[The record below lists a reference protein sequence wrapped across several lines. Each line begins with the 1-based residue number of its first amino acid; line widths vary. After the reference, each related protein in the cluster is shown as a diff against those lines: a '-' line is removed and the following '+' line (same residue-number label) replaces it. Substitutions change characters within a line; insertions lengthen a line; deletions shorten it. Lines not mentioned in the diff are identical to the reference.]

1 MKIYHQLSDFKKLT
15 NAVVTIGTFDGV
27 HYGHQKIIKRLCELA
42 KSTGGES
49 VILTFFPHP
58 RMIIDPE
65 NQELKLIT
73 TIKEKAEIL
82 ANLGVDHLIIT
93 PFTRDFSNLDPAE
106 YIKNVLVDTIGTK
119 KIIVGYDHRFGKD
132 RKGEMTDLENFGK
145 LYDFTVEQIPEQD
158 INDVA
163 VSSTK
168 IRKALLAGDVA
179 LAAKY
184 LGYHFSITGPV
195 IKGDK
200 IGRTIGFPTANI
212 FVEET
217 YKLIPGDGIYAVTV
231 EVDVESG
238 VRGPESGDT
247 APRPATADLESESP
261 KVGKSGDTA
270 PRPATRNPQPATG
283 TGTGSHSVGHRTSDL
298 GLPSTYKGM
307 AYIGQRPTIN
317 GMTRNIEV
325 NIFDFNREIYGQE
338 IKMNFLKFLR
348 HDVKFTGLEALTIQL
363 HQDKKDTLTFF
374 ESTEL

>member
-1 MKIYHQLSDFKKLT
+1 MKIYHQLADFKKLN

-42 KSTGGES
+42 KSSGGES

-65 NQELKLIT
+65 NQDLKLIN

-82 ANLGVDHLIIT
+82 ANLGIDHLIIT
-93 PFTRDFSNLDPAE
+93 PFTRDFSNLSPAE
-106 YIKNVLVDTIGTK
+106 YIQNILVDTIGTK
-119 KIIVGYDHRFGKD
+119 QIIVGYDHRFGKD
-132 RKGEMTDLENFGK
+132 RKGGMAELVALSQTYQYNIE
-145 LYDFTVEQIPEQD
+145 EIPEQD

-179 LAAKY
+179 LAATY
-184 LGYHFSITGPV
+184 LGYYFSISGPV

-217 YKLIPGDGIYAVTV
+217 YKLIPSDGIYAVTI
-231 EVDVESG
+231 EMEEG
-238 VRGPESGDT
+238 EMQNGKGKM
-247 APRPATADLESESP
+247 ESETSQL
-261 KVGKSGDTA
+261 T
-270 PRPATRNPQPATG
+270 THNPQP
-283 TGTGSHSVGHRTSDL
+283 V
-298 GLPSTYKGM
+298 TYKGM

-325 NIFDFNREIYGQE
+325 NIFDFNREIYGQQ

-348 HDVKFTGLEALTIQL
+348 HDVKFTGLETLTQQL
-363 HQDKKDTLTFF
+363 RQDKLDTLAFF
-374 ESTEL
+374 ESQEKSNS

>member
-1 MKIYHQLSDFKKLT
+1 MKIYYSLTDFKKLT

-27 HYGHQKIIKRLCELA
+27 HHGHQKIIKRLCELA
-42 KSTGGES
+42 KINGGES

-65 NQELKLIT
+65 NQGLKMIN

-93 PFTRDFSNLDPAE
+93 PFTRDFSNLSAAD
-106 YIKNVLVDTIGTK
+106 YIKNILVDAIGTK
-119 KIIVGYDHRFGKD
+119 HLIVGYDHRFGKD
-132 RKGEMTDLENFGK
+132 RKGGMAELEAYAK
-145 LYDFTVEQIPEQD
+145 IYDFDIEEIPEQD

-168 IRKALLAGDVA
+168 IRTALLEGDVS
-179 LAAKY
+179 LAATY
-184 LGYHFSITGPV
+184 LGYPFSINGPV
-195 IKGDK
+195 VKGDK

-231 EVDVESG
+231 ETSEAISDE
-238 VRGPESGDT
+238 RL
-247 APRPATADLESESP
+247 ADLQHQTQNAKP
-261 KVGKSGDTA
+261 KTL
-270 PRPATRNPQPATG
+270 
-283 TGTGSHSVGHRTSDL
+283 H
-298 GLPSTYKGM
+298 KGM

-325 NIFDFNREIYGQE
+325 NIFDFNQEIYGQT

-348 HDVKFTGLEALTIQL
+348 HDVKFTGLEALKDQL
-363 HQDKKDTLTFF
+363 HQDKFDTLRFF
-374 ESTEL
+374 SNNR